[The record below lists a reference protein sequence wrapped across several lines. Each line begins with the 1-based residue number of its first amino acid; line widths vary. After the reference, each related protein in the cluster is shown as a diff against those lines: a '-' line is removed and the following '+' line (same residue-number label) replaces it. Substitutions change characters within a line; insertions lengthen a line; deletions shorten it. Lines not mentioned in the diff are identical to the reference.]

1 MIFSMIPLIIGLRI
15 KDFSYKYLVF
25 NNETFN
31 YIASRPFCF
40 GKKMFNF
47 EQRKY
52 GERVGSTKILF
63 LIVFFKTKFGYFCRA
78 TIFSWLLLRMT

>member
-1 MIFSMIPLIIGLRI
+1 MIFSMSPLIIELRV

-31 YIASRPFCF
+31 YIASSLFCF
-40 GKKMFNF
+40 GKKLFNF

-52 GERVGSTKILF
+52 GERVGTTKILF
-63 LIVFFKTKFGYFCRA
+63 LIMFFKTKFGYLCRA
-78 TIFSWLLLRMT
+78 TIFS